1 MLNRGT
7 SKQRT
12 LILGSG
18 SMAREL
24 LAEIRRRPRCPIDVV
39 GVLAEPAYRGDKL
52 GGYPVLGKLNSLVR
66 VLKEH
71 GPQLIIVAHAPGT
84 VDLSEHQLL
93 EASVHGSFQIAQA
106 STVYEQL
113 SGKLPLESYDLEDVL
128 YSETFQPA
136 RSSLVATRLLSLAA
150 AVVGLVLTA
159 PLMLLIAL
167 LIRLDSPGPALFRQ
181 ERSGYLGRPFMLVK
195 FRTMRHAE
203 EHRSEWEGDNA
214 DRITGVGRWLRKF
227 RLDELPQFFNVLKG
241 DMNLVGPRPHPASNI
256 ALLSLVARN
265 TAESGVPIPYYDLR
279 STVRPGITG
288 WAQVR
293 YRYANNLQ
301 EEIEKLHFD
310 LYYIKHYSLALDL
323 QILLETVWVVFAGH
337 TVASDP
343 AEEIDSPSATGV
355 GDRRQTTTP

>member
-1 MLNRGT
+1 MLNRCA

-18 SMAREL
+18 PQAREL
-24 LAEIRRRPRCPIDVV
+24 LAEIQRRPRCSIDVV
-39 GVLAEPAYRGDKL
+39 GVLAEPAFRGDSL
-52 GGYPVLGKLNSLVR
+52 DGYPVLGTLDALDREMKA
-66 VLKEH
+66 H
-71 GPQLIIVAHAPGT
+71 APQLVIVAHAPGT
-84 VDLSEHQLL
+84 ADLLEHHLL
-93 EASVHGSFQIAQA
+93 EASVRGSFQIAQA

-128 YSETFQPA
+128 YSETFRPA
-136 RSSLVATRLLSLAA
+136 RFSLLATRLLSLVA
-150 AVVGLVLTA
+150 AVVGLVLAA

-265 TAESGVPIPYYDLR
+265 TSESGVPIPYYDLR

-323 QILLETVWVVFAGH
+323 RILLETVWVVLTGH
-337 TVASDP
+337 VVASDAP
-343 AEEIDSPSATGV
+343 GDAGATSAAGV
-355 GDRRQTTTP
+355 ADRRQTTTP